1 MANIEIVYA
10 DNTNKKEEKKKVLNV
25 DATWSPFTRKILV
38 MLYNNIT
45 LLYNYFIFW
54 SSV

>member
-25 DATWSPFTRKILV
+25 DAT
-38 MLYNNIT
+38 
-45 LLYNYFIFW
+45 
-54 SSV
+54 